1 MQAPLP
7 YRPISCSFY
16 DELEARAT
24 TRQPCALH
32 FVSGEDGQPHTHH
45 GIIADLFIRDKVE
58 YLRCHDGFELRLD
71 RLTGVDDRE
80 LKSYC

>member
-1 MQAPLP
+1 MRPTP
-7 YRPISCSFY
+7 YRPINCSFY

-24 TRQPCALH
+24 LRQSCAVH
-32 FVSGEDGQPHTHH
+32 FVNEAGAPVTHH
-45 GIIADLFIRDKVE
+45 GIIADLFIRENVE
-58 YLRCHDGFELRLD
+58 FLRCADGFELRLD